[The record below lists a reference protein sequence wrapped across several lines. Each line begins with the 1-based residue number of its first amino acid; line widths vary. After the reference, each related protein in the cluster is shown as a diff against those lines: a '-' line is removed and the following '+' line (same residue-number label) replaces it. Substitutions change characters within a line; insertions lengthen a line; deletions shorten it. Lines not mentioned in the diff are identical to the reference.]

1 MAVLRRYLVS
11 CGGREEQAGYSPLT
25 APYAARL
32 HLLGYT
38 PPATRELRA
47 LHLLA
52 ATLRIQLLATAL
64 ACY

>member
-47 LHLLA
+47 LA
-52 ATLRIQLLATAL
+52 ATLRMHLLATAL
-64 ACY
+64 AYY